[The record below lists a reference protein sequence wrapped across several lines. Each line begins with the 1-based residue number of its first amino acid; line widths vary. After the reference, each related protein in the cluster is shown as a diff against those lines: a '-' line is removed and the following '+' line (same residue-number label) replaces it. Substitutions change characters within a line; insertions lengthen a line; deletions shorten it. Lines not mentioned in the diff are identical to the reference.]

1 MWLGS
6 SCQDEGK
13 SILKSRIRDTIT
25 LLADQSILLANLG
38 PRGGHI
44 NYTAYD
50 KRSQKVIKSIAM
62 KGREDLRTLLQ
73 SLLLGVMDLSMFSIY
88 SYQSP
93 GYILVFHSG
102 INIPS
107 SEKPIPIVTCTDSH
121 FAKCYTSEALTP
133 MLQSYIHIVYIIH
146 GPRVL
151 LQGLGL
157 MCISHPYAF
166 WANPAQDGM

>member
-1 MWLGS
+1 M
-6 SCQDEGK
+6 
-13 SILKSRIRDTIT
+13 SRIRDTIT
-25 LLADQSILLANLG
+25 LLADQSILLASLG
-38 PRGGHI
+38 SRGGHI
-44 NYTAYD
+44 NYTACG
-50 KRSQKVIKSIAM
+50 KRSRKVIKDVAI

-73 SLLLGVMDLSMFSIY
+73 SLLLGMMDLSMFSIY
-88 SYQSP
+88 SYQNP
-93 GYILVFHSG
+93 VIKILVFHSG
-102 INIPS
+102 IDIPS

-133 MLQSYIHIVYIIH
+133 MLQSYIHIAFIIH

-166 WANPAQDGM
+166 WANAARDGM